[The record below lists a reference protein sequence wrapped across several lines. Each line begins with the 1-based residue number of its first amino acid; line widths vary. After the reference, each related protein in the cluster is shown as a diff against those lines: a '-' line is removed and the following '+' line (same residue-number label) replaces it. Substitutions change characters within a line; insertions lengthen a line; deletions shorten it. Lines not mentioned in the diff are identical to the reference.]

1 MAAFSKAPIV
11 MTGGVVEHNPII
23 AELMKELSG
32 GDIKVPGHPQLMG
45 ALGAALY
52 AQEGAS
58 GME

>member
-1 MAAFSKAPIV
+1 
-11 MTGGVVEHNPII
+11 
-23 AELMKELSG
+23 MKQLSG
-32 GDIKVPGHPQLMG
+32 GEIKVPQHPQLMG